1 MRDRFK
7 FRFDPN
13 RVGMAKVL
21 GPLEAL
27 VMGILWDRGPSTV
40 GDVHAALKGR
50 REIAYTTVLTILSR
64 LKEKGLLERTLVGNS
79 HLYSPT
85 MTREEFTGRVV
96 ERIVD
101 GLLDAFSQPA
111 LAYFMRRLGQQDDT
125 LLKELEK
132 LLAERAKEQGDR

>member
-1 MRDRFK
+1 
-7 FRFDPN
+7 
-13 RVGMAKVL
+13 MAKVL

-50 REIAYTTVLTILSR
+50 HEIAYTTVLTILSR